1 METPIHSEFSSL
13 PSLEIPNP
21 PVTSGRRELRWA
33 LRAGLPSQAA
43 PGVAC
48 GLHLGLGIQ
57 SPATGTPWTVRNRSR
72 F

>member
-33 LRAGLPSQAA
+33 PGAQDYLPKQLPELPVISTLDLEYKAQQ
-43 PGVAC
+43 
-48 GLHLGLGIQ
+48 LERLG
-57 SPATGTPWTVRNRSR
+57 R
-72 F
+72 